1 MTDAQ
6 RHLFAHKLS
15 EMPEMSKYSEGT
27 ESFEDFAKRIADM
40 LLEPEKF
47 RKFYPFL
54 EKLGFGSKQIAPT
67 APVEK
72 KKEYTIDDHIFIDY
86 SSKKNFTPFKSNVFN
101 IAREKKYKHLKIEGE
116 KMVDFEKSRDAF
128 GRKTAKSIFEFFKHS
143 LDQKHAREALNK

>member
-6 RHLFAHKLS
+6 RHLFAHK
-15 EMPEMSKYSEGT
+15 P

-40 LLEPEKF
+40 LFRAWKF

-101 IAREKKYKHLKIEGE
+101 IAREKNI
-116 KMVDFEKSRDAF
+116 S
-128 GRKTAKSIFEFFKHS
+128 T
-143 LDQKHAREALNK
+143 

>member
-72 KKEYTIDDHIFIDY
+72 RKNTQLMITYLLITAVRKISRHSKVMYSILLVKKIST
-86 SSKKNFTPFKSNVFN
+86 
-101 IAREKKYKHLKIEGE
+101 
-116 KMVDFEKSRDAF
+116 
-128 GRKTAKSIFEFFKHS
+128 
-143 LDQKHAREALNK
+143 

>member
-1 MTDAQ
+1 MTDPQ
-6 RHLFAHKLS
+6 RFLFAHKLS

-27 ESFEDFAKRIADM
+27 ESFQDFAKRIADM

-72 KKEYTIDDHIFIDY
+72 KKKKKKKKKRKNTQLMITYLLITAVRKISRHSKVMY
-86 SSKKNFTPFKSNVFN
+86 SILLVKK
-101 IAREKKYKHLKIEGE
+101 I
-116 KMVDFEKSRDAF
+116 
-128 GRKTAKSIFEFFKHS
+128 
-143 LDQKHAREALNK
+143 

>member
-1 MTDAQ
+1 MTDPQ
-6 RHLFAHKLS
+6 RFLFAHKLS

-27 ESFEDFAKRIADM
+27 ESFQDFAKRIADM

-86 SSKKNFTPFKSNVFN
+86 SSKKNSRHSKVMYSILLVK
-101 IAREKKYKHLKIEGE
+101 KKYKHLKIEGE
-116 KMVDFEKSRDAF
+116 KMVDFEKELQRCF
-128 GRKTAKSIFEFFKHS
+128 WTKTAKSIF
-143 LDQKHAREALNK
+143 

>member
-72 KKEYTIDDHIFIDY
+72 RKNTQLMITYLLITAVRKISRHSKVMY
-86 SSKKNFTPFKSNVFN
+86 SILLV
-101 IAREKKYKHLKIEGE
+101 KKYKHLKIEGE
-116 KMVDFEKSRDAF
+116 KMVDFEKELQRCFWTKNSKKYF
-128 GRKTAKSIFEFFKHS
+128 
-143 LDQKHAREALNK
+143 LNFSNIA

>member
-72 KKEYTIDDHIFIDY
+72 RKNTQLMITYLLITAVRKISRHSKVMY
-86 SSKKNFTPFKSNVFN
+86 SILLV
-101 IAREKKYKHLKIEGE
+101 KKYKHLKIEGE
-116 KMVDFEKSRDAF
+116 KMVDFEKELQRCFWTKNSKKYF
-128 GRKTAKSIFEFFKHS
+128 
-143 LDQKHAREALNK
+143 